1 MDANVLERYIA
12 LEEQITNSEKNQP
25 GIVYQ
30 QKTEQLKQLNY
41 RIEEQTKLVE
51 QLREQAWVP
60 IPIKIIIEHTFS
72 LNCLSIY
79 PY

>member
-30 QKTEQLKQLNY
+30 QKTEQLKQLSY
-41 RIEEQTKLVE
+41 RIEEQTKLVQ
-51 QLREQAWVP
+51 QLREQAWV
-60 IPIKIIIEHTFS
+60 
-72 LNCLSIY
+72 SI
-79 PY
+79 